1 MALYRT
7 YRPAKLDE
15 VVGQDHVTG
24 TLRRALENDRIHH
37 AYLFS
42 GPRGC
47 GKTST
52 ARILA
57 RSLNCEKGP
66 TPDPCGEC
74 QSCIDLSPTG
84 AGSIDVIEL
93 DAASHG
99 RVEDTRDLRERAMF
113 APVSSRYKIYIIDE
127 AHMVTTQGF
136 NALLKLVEEPPEHVR
151 FIFATTEAEKVL
163 PTIRSR
169 TFNYTFRLIPA
180 RTLQEHLAQVCAAEG
195 VAAEPTALALVA
207 RAGAGSA
214 RDAMSVLGQIIAG
227 AGTDGVTYAAT
238 VQQLGMTDSAL
249 LDETIDALAAHDGAQ
264 LFAVV
269 DRVMSAGHEP
279 RRFVTDLLE
288 RLRNL
293 IVLQHV
299 PGAAETGLVDG
310 PDDEVARQVAQA
322 AAFGSSELARAAD
335 IVSVALT
342 ELKGATAPRLQLE
355 LMAARLLLP
364 AADDEELGLRAR
376 LDIIERRVA
385 SAPLHATDAA
395 PAAAPQAADA
405 TEQAEPTAAKAQPS
419 ANASTAK
426 ATGERLPKP
435 PTPPKRT
442 KAAAAPAVEST
453 TPHAAPDVAPDAAP
467 DAAPTAPAPTAA
479 TDADAPSAEPAAASP
494 AAAPDPGASAPVAS
508 KAVAVGVPELR
519 SLWPAVL
526 EATKSYSRVAWMV
539 FSDSAPLSLD
549 GDNLA
554 VGIAEASKV
563 ANIKSSGHDEKL
575 RQAIKE
581 VARIDVRI
589 DPVHEPNAAS
599 LVAGAAPAMPSAAK
613 VETAEPVAVP
623 AADVP
628 SMDDDDIDDASGVDL
643 IVRELGVTEVREF
656 PS

>member
-1 MALYRT
+1 MSSMALYRT

-15 VVGQDHVTG
+15 VVGQEHVTG
-24 TLRRALENDRIHH
+24 PLRRALESDRIHH

-57 RSLNCEKGP
+57 RSLNCEQGP
-66 TPDPCGEC
+66 TPDPCGVC
-74 QSCIDLSPTG
+74 QSCIDLAPMG
-84 AGSIDVIEL
+84 PGSIDVIEL

-180 RTLQEHLAQVCAAEG
+180 RTLQEHLATVCAAEG
-195 VAAEPTALALVA
+195 VPAEPAALALIA

-227 AGTDGVTYAAT
+227 SGSDGVTYAAT

-249 LDETIDALAAHDGAQ
+249 LDETVDALAAHDGAQ
-264 LFAVV
+264 LFVVV
-269 DRVMSAGHEP
+269 DRVMSAGHDP

-299 PGAAETGLVDG
+299 PGAVETGLIDG

-322 AAFGSSELARAAD
+322 AAFGGSELARAAD
-335 IVSVALT
+335 IVSIALT

-364 AADDEELGLRAR
+364 AADDDELGLRAR
-376 LDIIERRVA
+376 LDALERRA
-385 SAPLHATDAA
+385 ATAPMHDASTPHAGTTPNDADTTEASSAPTSSTAEPVAPTTKSVATK
-395 PAAAPQAADA
+395 PAAS
-405 TEQAEPTAAKAQPS
+405 S
-419 ANASTAK
+419 AM
-426 ATGERLPKP
+426 PKP
-435 PTPPKRT
+435 PTPPKRVA
-442 KAAAAPAVEST
+442 KKGEADAAAGVP
-453 TPHAAPDVAPDAAP
+453 
-467 DAAPTAPAPTAA
+467 
-479 TDADAPSAEPAAASP
+479 EPAAASAVAP
-494 AAAPDPGASAPVAS
+494 APAPAS
-508 KAVAVGVPELR
+508 KAVALGVAELR

-549 GDNLA
+549 DGTLA
-554 VGIAEASKV
+554 VGVTEASKV
-563 ANIKSSGHDEKL
+563 ANIKSSGHDDKL
-575 RQAIKE
+575 RQAVKD

-589 DPVHEPNAAS
+589 DPVLEPNAAG
-599 LVAGAAPAMPSAAK
+599 LVAGAPAPG
-613 VETAEPVAVP
+613 VASTP
-623 AADVP
+623 AATGPEPTTAAPTVDAP
-628 SMDDDDIDDASGVDL
+628 SMDDEDVDEASGVDL
-643 IVRELGVTEVREF
+643 IARELGVTDVREF
-656 PS
+656 PNQ